1 MAKTNYNKMSNKN
14 KEDLE
19 PVIEEVVTEV
29 DPDVEETIVEVEESV
44 TETTEGTIEEVKKG
58 IVIGCSKLNV
68 RNNPAITA
76 KVVCVIAKDTEVEVI
91 ENMLHGDF
99 YYVRKGTPTEGF
111 SGYCMKKYISIK

>member
-76 KVVCVIAKDTEVEVI
+76 AVVCVITKGTEVEVL
-91 ENMLHGDF
+91 EDRSYGDF

>member
-14 KEDLE
+14 KEDIE

-29 DPDVEETIVEVEESV
+29 EPDVEETIVEVEAPV
-44 TETTEGTIEEVKKG
+44 DETVEGVNEEAKTG
-58 IVIGCSKLNV
+58 IVINCSRLNV

-76 KVVCVIAKDTEVEVI
+76 NVVCVIAKDTEVEVI
-91 ENMLHGDF
+91 ENMSHGDF

-111 SGYCMKKYISIK
+111 NGYCMKKYISIK